1 MKKSVLAASAVM
13 LATVMAPAAN
23 AAVVDG
29 IDLTSSVTDSFGGVV
44 TAGSFSDAF
53 TFTLNEASAL
63 TSASITNILVQLTG
77 LGDIDFT
84 SVDFDGN
91 NFFSISN
98 NLGGVTDLAYISGVP
113 LAAGSHTL
121 TVQGFAY
128 GAASYGGNI
137 TISPV
142 PEPATWAMMIA
153 GIAAVGFAMRRRNQT
168 TRVAF
173 G

>member
-13 LATVMAPAAN
+13 LATIMAPAAN

-29 IDLTSSVTDSFGGVV
+29 IDLSSSVSDSFGGIVG
-44 TAGSFSDAF
+44 AGSFSDAF

-63 TSASITNILVQLTG
+63 TSASITNILVELTG

-91 NFFSISN
+91 TFFNITNNFDNSM
-98 NLGGVTDLAYISGVP
+98 DLAYISGVP
-113 LAAGSHTL
+113 LAAGDHTL
-121 TVQGFAY
+121 TVQGIAY
-128 GAASYGGNI
+128 GTASYGGNI

-153 GIAAVGFAMRRRNQT
+153 GIAAVGFAMRRRKQT
-168 TRVAF
+168 TRVVF